1 MFNTF
6 SYNLL
11 LFFKDE
17 TPFTKII
24 KISYN
29 IFHVFQNE
37 ILENEDKKI
46 TMNTFRMYYQ
56 KIAVKEIK
64 HAREYTLSFS
74 SSYNRQ
80 KTFIK
85 YWNAVLQI

>member
-1 MFNTF
+1 MKKIISLILIIPT
-6 SYNLL
+6 LL
-11 LFFKDE
+11 LVGC
-17 TPFTKII
+17 TKNNLQGQHI
-24 KISYN
+24 KN
-29 IFHVFQNE
+29 K
-37 ILENEDKKI
+37 DKKI

-56 KIAVKEIK
+56 KIAVKVIK